1 MHFILIVLI
10 SVHRLNVSALIL
22 NQQLTAIAMCLLDL
36 ALYGGQIV
44 RSLLVILFSK
54 RVKTE
59 DYLDLTSIL
68 VEFDRIVDQMEQ
80 NLMVQVPIATHPVRY
95 AISLSYFDADIS
107 VLNLVLEWLDKF
119 EQSLTQG

>member
-1 MHFILIVLI
+1 
-10 SVHRLNVSALIL
+10 
-22 NQQLTAIAMCLLDL
+22 MCLLDL

-80 NLMVQVPIATHPVRY
+80 NLMV
-95 AISLSYFDADIS
+95 
-107 VLNLVLEWLDKF
+107 
-119 EQSLTQG
+119 